1 MLLFL
6 IPPFQLTLHG
16 SVDGVVAGD
25 EIVEGPVQAALRL
38 ADVEPHIPEGGSDVG
53 VEIGHL

>member
-38 ADVEPHIPEGGSDVG
+38 ADVEPHISEGGADVG

>member
-1 MLLFL
+1 MQFL
-6 IPPFQLTLHG
+6 IRPFQLTLHG

-25 EIVEGPVQAALRL
+25 EIVEGHVQAALRL